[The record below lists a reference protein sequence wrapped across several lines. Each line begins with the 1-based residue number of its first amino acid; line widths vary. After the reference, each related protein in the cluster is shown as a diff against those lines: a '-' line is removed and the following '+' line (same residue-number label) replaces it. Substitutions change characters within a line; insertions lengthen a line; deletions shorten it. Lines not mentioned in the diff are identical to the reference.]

1 MAHFTVWRIHECN
14 ANFLKTFL
22 GDKARLV
29 FWLTAFFLI
38 FWVRHGAGA
47 QAGPDD
53 LEAAAE
59 ALRYNRA
66 MTLSAVGAFLLLIE
80 TAYVANRLLGRTGE
94 LLAGWMLLTFP
105 GFLLYARFGMYQ
117 PCAAAFACAA
127 VLLAGRGRLTF
138 GRMLFTGILCGLS
151 CLCRSVLGGLILPAV
166 CIWFLRGQTPSERKT
181 GLADILLPA
190 AGFLCG
196 LAVLFLPLLPVQA
209 QGFGFTTADW
219 YSLYVQ
225 GLRGRHSALSYVII
239 LAALVPWFWLPLP
252 ALELLNRKFRLDR
265 AGSGRIP
272 LYVMTVAFAVIV
284 GMIGFGAAAILP
296 FLALLSA
303 WYLIRTAD
311 MTGRETRWKR
321 RILNGACLFWSY
333 LFPVLCFAVPFLF
346 IRLCGH
352 AGASFSIRQVGYF
365 YFQFPAAGI
374 AAGLAAGIALMH
386 RKKEKIPVLPEKEG
400 FMDRFVFILIP
411 VLFLLVP

>member
-22 GDKARLV
+22 GDKARLI
-29 FWLTAFFLI
+29 FWLTAFFLV
-38 FWVRHGAGA
+38 FWVRNGAGA
-47 QAGPDD
+47 EADPND

-59 ALRYNRA
+59 ALRHNRA
-66 MTLSAVGAFLLLIE
+66 MTMSAAGAFLLLIE
-80 TAYVANRLLGRTGE
+80 TAYIANRLLGRSAE

-117 PCAAAFACAA
+117 PCSAALACAA

-138 GRMLFTGILCGLS
+138 GRMLLTGILCGLS
-151 CLCRSVLGGLILPAV
+151 CLCSSVLGGFILPAV
-166 CIWFLRGQTPSERKT
+166 CIWFLRGKTPAERKT
-181 GLADILLPA
+181 GPADVLLPA

-196 LAVLFLPLLPVQA
+196 FSVLLLPLLPVPA
-209 QGFGFTTADW
+209 RGFSFTPADW

-225 GLRGRHSALSYVII
+225 GLRSRHDALSYVIV
-239 LAALVPWFWLPLP
+239 LSALVPWFWLPLP
-252 ALELLNRKFRLDR
+252 ALKLLNRKFRLDR

-272 LYVMTVAFAVIV
+272 LYVLTVGFAVVV
-284 GMIGFGAAAILP
+284 GMAGFGAAALLP
-296 FLALLSA
+296 VLALLSA

-311 MTGRETRWKR
+311 MSEPETWWKHR
-321 RILNGACLFWSY
+321 LLNGACLFWSY

-346 IRLCGH
+346 VRLCGH
-352 AGASFSIRQVGYF
+352 AGDSFTLRQVGYF
-365 YFQFPAAGI
+365 YFQFPAAG
-374 AAGLAAGIALMH
+374 LAAVLAAVLTAVR
-386 RKKEKIPVLPEKEG
+386 RKKGKTPLLPEKEG
-400 FMDRFVFILIP
+400 VMDRFVFILIP